1 MSEPQF
7 PLRLNNY
14 FFTHQEAIAN
24 PEHKQGKEHELK
36 MHFDVTA
43 VVSKINEGDSFS
55 LEVTT
60 AINTEISINPSYFIK
75 ISAFGIIDVTQDLD
89 HKEVESLLKLSGSQV
104 LIGAIR
110 ERILELT
117 SRGPWPSICMD
128 FIQIN

>member
-1 MSEPQF
+1 MSEPLF
-7 PLRLNNY
+7 PLQLNNY
-14 FFTHQEAIAN
+14 FFTHQEVIAN
-24 PEHKQGKEHELK
+24 PEHKQGKKHESK
-36 MHFDVTA
+36 MHFDVNA

-60 AINTEISINPSYFIK
+60 AINNETSINPSYFIK

-89 HKEVESLLKLSGSQV
+89 PEEIESLLKTSGSQI

-110 ERILELT
+110 ERIVELT
-117 SRGPWPSICMD
+117 SRGPWQSTFID